1 MNDAKTHL
9 QEVANTQIRDA
20 DLLEELERHRHTI
33 GFTAMTNE
41 LRRRQFERDA
51 QEKYLSSLTLPQRK
65 RFLASQKLE
74 TEAIKP
80 ENLRHIHSVLA
91 ICSLPYRK
99 QPIETREFERKQG
112 RMSLVVEAGK
122 LLSPTGE
129 RIAQPLPYG
138 SRARLLLLHLCS
150 EAIRQKS
157 PTIHIED
164 SLTAFIR
171 SIGFSVTGG
180 KNGTLTSFKQQINA
194 LAACRMSIGV
204 WNGTRARTINAQPFS
219 QIDVWLPTDPDQK
232 MLWPSTITFSR
243 DFYDTLTQHALPV
256 NMHAVKHFAN
266 SPRKL
271 DLLFWIGYRL
281 NTIRKP
287 LHISWGSLQEQFG
300 GSFVRARK
308 FREHFIGDVEH
319 LKEVFPKLPL
329 SLDEFGLT
337 IDPAD
342 PTVLAIPK
350 RKKT

>member
-1 MNDAKTHL
+1 MIATKPQP
-9 QEVANTQIRDA
+9 QEIANTEIRDA
-20 DLLEELERHRHTI
+20 DLIDELERHRHTI
-33 GFTAMTNE
+33 GFTAMQNE
-41 LRRRQFERDA
+41 MRRRQYERNA
-51 QEKYLSSLTLPQRK
+51 EANYLATLTKAQRK
-65 RFLASQKLE
+65 RFVASQLLDAE
-74 TEAIKP
+74 GANP
-80 ENLRHIHSVLA
+80 DNLRHIHSVLA

-99 QPIETREFERKQG
+99 QPIETREFERRQG

-171 SIGFSVTGG
+171 SIGFTVTGG

-204 WNGTRARTINAQPFS
+204 WNGTRAKTINAQPFS
-219 QIDVWLPTDPDQK
+219 EINVWLPANPDQR
-232 MLWPSTITFSR
+232 MLWPSTITFSQ
-243 DFYDTLTQHALPV
+243 DFYNTLTQHALPV

-281 NTIRKP
+281 NAARKT
-287 LHISWGSLQEQFG
+287 LHISWKSLQEQFG
-300 GSFVRARK
+300 GNFTRNRD
-308 FREHFIGDVEH
+308 FREYFAKDIAH
-319 LKEVFPKLPL
+319 LREVFPNLPL
-329 SLDEFGLT
+329 TLDELGLE
-337 IDPAD
+337 IKPANSE
-342 PTVLAIPK
+342 VLAIPK
-350 RKKT
+350 RSKK